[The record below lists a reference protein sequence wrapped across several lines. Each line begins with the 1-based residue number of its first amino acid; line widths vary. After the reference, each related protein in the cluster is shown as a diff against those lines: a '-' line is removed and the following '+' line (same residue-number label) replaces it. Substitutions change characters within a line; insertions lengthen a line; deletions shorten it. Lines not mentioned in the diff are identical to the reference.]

1 MKSKYFQSLLC
12 GFFLNGLCGFAAD
25 KHASLAK
32 SGNCKPSI
40 VQLSPAE
47 EAAIL
52 QKGGVSVPDGFEVTL
67 FAPWQAANYPVYVA
81 AAPNGDLYVSSD
93 GCGSLGRDADRGRVL
108 RLRDKDGDGRADEVT
123 EFIPSIDSPRG
134 LIWDHDRLYLL
145 HPPHVSVFFDKD
157 GDGVAEDSKR
167 LVSNIA
173 FGFKDRP
180 ADHTTNGLDLGVDG
194 WIYVAGGDFG
204 FVEATGSDGRKLQ
217 NRGGGVYRFRPDG
230 SGLELFSYG
239 TRNILAV
246 PTSPLLD
253 LFGRDNT
260 NDGGGWNV
268 RFHHFSGLDDHG
280 YPSFVYEFCR

>member
-12 GFFLNGLCGFAAD
+12 GLFFNGLCGFAAD
-25 KHASLAK
+25 KHSTLAK
-32 SGNCKPSI
+32 SGNYKPGI
-40 VQLSPAE
+40 VQLTPAE
-47 EAAIL
+47 EAAVL
-52 QKGGVSVPDGFEVTL
+52 KKGGVSVPDGFEATL

-123 EFIPSIDSPRG
+123 EFIASIDSPRG

-145 HPPHVSVFFDKD
+145 HPPHVSVYFDQD
-157 GDGVAEDSKR
+157 GDGVAENSKR

-204 FVEATGSDGRKLQ
+204 FIEASLQ
-217 NRGGGVYRFRPDG
+217 
-230 SGLELFSYG
+230 
-239 TRNILAV
+239 
-246 PTSPLLD
+246 
-253 LFGRDNT
+253 
-260 NDGGGWNV
+260 
-268 RFHHFSGLDDHG
+268 
-280 YPSFVYEFCR
+280 